1 MLSKYLKPSV
11 FFQVTEAGGH
21 VTDGRDGSEFDY
33 MDRNILA
40 ASSRNLAEQILALQ
54 LKTVHAKKDYPER
67 CPM

>member
-1 MLSKYLKPSV
+1 M
-11 FFQVTEAGGH
+11 
-21 VTDGRDGSEFDY
+21 TDGRDGSEFDY

-54 LKTVHAKKDYPER
+54 LKSVHTKKDYPER

>member
-1 MLSKYLKPSV
+1 M

-54 LKTVHAKKDYPER
+54 LKTVQAKKDYPER